1 MSAGSAGNLIWI
13 PSAQQFAV
21 SADVAF
27 DEYCSSTLAYDGRLY
42 HNSLPIC
49 TTTDAPHDSLSPLA
63 WTGPPVV
70 SADPANPDDPWTP
83 TTAYEELFAIRKACK
98 HMHLPGRLHF

>member
-1 MSAGSAGNLIWI
+1 LIWI

-27 DEYCSSTLAYDGRLY
+27 NENFSSTLAYDGRLY
-42 HNSLPIC
+42 HDSFPIYM
-49 TTTDAPHDSLSPLA
+49 TTDTPHDPLSPLA

-70 SADPANPDDPWTP
+70 IADPANPDDPWTP
-83 TTAYEELFAIRKACK
+83 CTIF
-98 HMHLPGRLHF
+98 LPTHQPNDPMDWTL